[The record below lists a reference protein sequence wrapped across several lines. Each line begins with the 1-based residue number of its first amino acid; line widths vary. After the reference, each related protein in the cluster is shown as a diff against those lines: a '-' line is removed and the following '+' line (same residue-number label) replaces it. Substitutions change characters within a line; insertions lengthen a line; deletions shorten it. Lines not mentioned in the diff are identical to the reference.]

1 MPEKDD
7 HWLEGLGGPEGLEGG
22 GQGGEWAVGAYE
34 TCHPDPNWRSLI
46 MRGCPLVN
54 GPVFAVV

>member
-7 HWLEGLGGPEGLEGG
+7 HWLEGLEGL
-22 GQGGEWAVGAYE
+22 GGEWAVGAYE

-54 GPVFAVV
+54 GPVFAVM

>member
-1 MPEKDD
+1 MIIG
-7 HWLEGLGGPEGLEGG
+7 WRVWRVWRVWGGRA
-22 GQGGEWAVGAYE
+22 GGECRGEGAVGAYE

-54 GPVFAVV
+54 GPVFAVM